1 MTSQHIFNLLSGQVF
16 FFFCFL
22 VLKWKVLDLGMTID
36 RDSYQAAVPMA

>member
-1 MTSQHIFNLLSGQVF
+1 MTSQHIFNLLSGKF
-16 FFFCFL
+16 FFFL